1 MMSANS
7 LEIRM
12 ARLEGICEQI
22 DKRLGDLVA
31 SIESRFSQ
39 TDARF
44 GQIESR
50 FSLVDSRFAE
60 IDSHFGRLEQKTDSL
75 GWRLTSL
82 ILVTWV
88 STMLAIFF
96 RH

>member
-1 MMSANS
+1 MAMMSVHT
-7 LEIRM
+7 LEVRT

-22 DKRLGDLVA
+22 DKRLDNMAAVMD
-31 SIESRFSQ
+31 SRFSDV
-39 TDARF
+39 DAR
-44 GQIESR
+44 
-50 FSLVDSRFAE
+50 
-60 IDSHFGRLEQKTDSL
+60 FGRLEQKTDAL
-75 GWRLTSL
+75 QWRLTSL